1 MCLCIS
7 GTQRRADPKE
17 QGPELTEGGV
27 TFPRKGLTCPQTVG
41 PAAGEEAVL
50 RKCSPAA
57 LRSTCAPIL
66 RRTDLGTTH
75 DGPLEGGKAGGLP
88 VGGARVGPG
97 PRDTGRVLRAAF
109 TSTHPCTCSRTQPGL
124 CPAEGPWGEG
134 PTPGEECPLPALV
147 GVREQLCHSDR
158 TRGRCRGPETS
169 PCPRREHGAEDP
181 DQRVGRVAYVPEPS
195 RRAAGAGGTCRGHM
209 GTHGGSS
216 VLQPDRRKP
225 AALLL
230 LPRRPDTGRFFLL
243 NFPPSQ
249 APQPFTRVFRRLQ
262 RPWAPGAGFRMELL
276 GGLAPRSRR
285 PRGEFGTS
293 SASQAGGCR
302 PASVEDGAPQAS
314 ATAPGACLGLGGSL
328 KVGPR

>member
-1 MCLCIS
+1 MFSVRPSRPRTPAPAHALS
-7 GTQRRADPKE
+7 LVSARQR
-17 QGPELTEGGV
+17 GLGG
-27 TFPRKGLTCPQTVG
+27 KGLPRGKSV
-41 PAAGEEAVL
+41 P
-50 RKCSPAA
+50 SP
-57 LRSTCAPIL
+57 LWSESGHSCA
-66 RRTDLGTTH
+66 T
-75 DGPLEGGKAGGLP
+75 A
-88 VGGARVGPG
+88 
-97 PRDTGRVLRAAF
+97 TGR
-109 TSTHPCTCSRTQPGL
+109 
-124 CPAEGPWGEG
+124 
-134 PTPGEECPLPALV
+134 EE
-147 GVREQLCHSDR
+147 
-158 TRGRCRGPETS
+158 
-169 PCPRREHGAEDP
+169 GAEDP
-181 DQRVGRVAYVPEPS
+181 RPLPAHGRNTAAPGTEVGRVAYVPEPS

-225 AALLL
+225 ATLLL

-302 PASVEDGAPQAS
+302 PASVEDRAPQAS